1 MDEREIVCS
10 RCEHSTT
17 MRREDVQS
25 GWKMDEPGWSLVNY
39 SHVCPA
45 CTKKL
50 VEHTKILNE
59 RKRQYPMEEVCS
71 EQ

>member
-10 RCEHSTT
+10 KCENTT
-17 MRREDVQS
+17 VMRREDVQS
-25 GWKMDEPGWSLVNY
+25 GWVMDEPDWAMVNY
-39 SHVCPA
+39 SHLCPK

-59 RKRQYPMEEVCS
+59 RRIQYPMEEVCS